1 MARNKRPPA
10 TFSLS
15 FIDAMS
21 CGLGAVI
28 LLFMIINHASEVR
41 AVDAN
46 RDVANE
52 VSALEAE
59 VIERQQRVASLQA
72 SLDETRKQSQAARER
87 AERLAAAA
95 EEPTPEDDAGS
106 GERIA
111 ALKQELQSLESRVE
125 QLREQTDPGDAT
137 RARTG
142 DGDRQYLTGM
152 KVGGKHVLILLD
164 ASASMLDDDI
174 VNVIRRRNMDESA
187 RRDAPKWR
195 RARAAVDWLTT
206 QVPPQSRFQLYTFGE
221 QTRAALSGTDGQWLS
236 TDGGARLTAAVRAL
250 DRVVPGGGTSLQ
262 NAAAAAA
269 QLSPRPDN
277 IYLITDGL
285 PTQGREPR
293 RGTVSGSQRLNLFR
307 DAVAALPSGVPVN
320 ILLLPMEGDPL
331 ASSAFWQLAQARGGA
346 FITPSVDWP

>member
-1 MARNKRPPA
+1 MARHSRRPT

-46 RDVANE
+46 RDVADE

-59 VIERQQRVASLQA
+59 VIERQQRVASLRDT
-72 SLDETRKQSQAARER
+72 LDATLEQDRAARER

-95 EEPTPEDDAGS
+95 DEPVPEADTGP

-111 ALKQELQSLESRVE
+111 ALKQELQSLEGRVE
-125 QLREQTDPGDAT
+125 QMREQADSGDAT
-137 RARTG
+137 RARAG
-142 DGDRQYLTGM
+142 DGDRQYLTGL

-174 VNVIRRRNMDESA
+174 VNVIRRRNMDEAA
-187 RRDAPKWR
+187 RRSAPKWR

-206 QVPPQSRFQLYTFGE
+206 QVPAQSRFQLYTFAE
-221 QTRAALSGTDGQWLS
+221 QPKAALSGTDGQWLG

-250 DRVVPGGGTSLQ
+250 DGVVPAGGTSLR
-262 NAAAAAA
+262 NVADAAAR
-269 QLSPRPDN
+269 LSPRPDN

-285 PTQGREPR
+285 PTQGRESR
-293 RGTVSGSQRLNLFR
+293 RGTVSGSQRLDFFR
-307 DAVAALPSGVPVN
+307 EGVNALPSGVPVN

-346 FITPSVDWP
+346 FITPSEAWP